1 MYLPSRAL
9 IWSSLLGGLTLN
21 ASASQPPTAQ
31 LLDQGKWAPNTRHAI
46 VHLIAANGVPANTQE
61 SKRPYASFDWD
72 DTSIINDVTDKF
84 FLYQIDNLA
93 FKLTPKEFQKVLA
106 TDIPSQPSDT
116 IARSEDGHPVTFGA
130 LTTDLGSAYEFLYQ
144 NYISKPAGQRDAA
157 IFSTDEFRDFKTKL
171 YFLFQAI
178 IDTHGAIVAYPWE
191 VFFCSNMTE
200 QDVEDLAL
208 KSVRHSLQAGIV
220 KTSLESP
227 QSRPGKTGV
236 VKISYVEGMRVVPEI
251 ADLMHTLQRNGI
263 DVFVVSAGFE
273 PLVKV
278 NATRPEFG
286 YNIPPDR
293 VYGLRLET
301 SATGTYIAQAKKGHP
316 ISYREGKAEIIRKY
330 IAPRREGRDP
340 IFVAGDSNSDF
351 GNFSMLPGVALGLIV
366 NHQSTGDFGRISA
379 EAAKTLGRPDARW
392 VLQGVDEN
400 IGLWSPTES
409 TTKVG
414 DTQAYLLSPK

>member
-1 MYLPSRAL
+1 MYQSSRAL
-9 IWSSLLGGLTLN
+9 LWTTLLAGLALDAN
-21 ASASQPPTAQ
+21 ASQPSTAQ
-31 LLDQGKWAPNTRHAI
+31 ILDQGKWAPNTRHAI
-46 VHLIAANGVPANTQE
+46 ERFIAANGVPANTPE

-93 FKLTPKEFQKVLA
+93 FELTPEEFRKVLI
-106 TDIPSQPSDT
+106 TGIPSQLSDT
-116 IARSEDGHPVTFGA
+116 IARSVDGHPVVFSA
-130 LTTDLGSAYEFLYQ
+130 LTTDLGSDYEFLYQ
-144 NYISKPAGQRDAA
+144 EYISKPLEHRDTA
-157 IFSTDEFRDFKTKL
+157 IFSTDEFKDFKTKL

-178 IDTHGAIVAYPWE
+178 VDTHGPKVAYPWQ

-200 QDVEDLAL
+200 QVVEDLAL
-208 KSVRHSLQAGIV
+208 RSVRHSLQTGIV
-220 KTSLESP
+220 KTTLESP
-227 QSRPGKTGV
+227 HSRPGKTGV

-278 NATRPEFG
+278 IATRPEFG
-286 YNIPPDR
+286 YNIPSNQ

-301 SATGTYIAQAKKGHP
+301 SAAGTYIAQAKIGHP
-316 ISYREGKAEIIRKY
+316 ISWREGKPEIIRKY

-351 GNFSMLPGVALGLIV
+351 GNFSMLPGVSLGLIV

-409 TTKVG
+409 TTKIG
-414 DTQAYLLSPK
+414 STQAYLLSPK

>member
-1 MYLPSRAL
+1 MNRPSRTFL
-9 IWSSLLGGLTLN
+9 WTTLLAGLALN
-21 ASASQPPTAQ
+21 ASASQPSGEH

-46 VHLIAANGVPANTQE
+46 ERLIAANSVPVNTPE
-61 SKRPYASFDWD
+61 SKRPYATFDWD

-93 FKLTPKEFQKVLA
+93 FKLTPDEFRKVLI
-106 TDIPSQPSDT
+106 TNIPSKPGDT
-116 IARSEDGHPVTFGA
+116 IAHSSDGHPLAFGA
-130 LTTDLGSAYEFLYQ
+130 LTSDLGNDYESLYQ
-144 NYISKPAGQRDAA
+144 NYISKPAGQRDAT

-178 IDTHGAIVAYPWE
+178 IDIHGAKVAYPWE

-208 KSVRHSLQAGIV
+208 SSVRHSLQAGIV
-220 KTSLESP
+220 KTTLESP
-227 QSRPGKTGV
+227 HSRPGKTGV
-236 VKISYVEGMRVVPEI
+236 VKVSYVEGMRVVPEI

-278 NATRPEFG
+278 IATRPEFG
-286 YNIPPDR
+286 YNIPSNQ

-301 SATGTYIAQAKKGHP
+301 SAAGKYLAQAKKGHP
-316 ISYREGKAEIIRKY
+316 ISYREGKPEVIRKY

-351 GNFSMLPGVALGLIV
+351 GNFSMLPGVSLGLIV
-366 NHQSTGDFGRISA
+366 NHLSTGDFGRVST

-414 DTQAYLLSPK
+414 DTQAYLVSPK